1 MPTVNRILITG
12 AAGYIGHQV
21 GNALAKTHFVLGCDI
36 RPNPNANF
44 AIERLDICDTA
55 LAELLR
61 NQQITHVIHLASV
74 LEASE
79 DRDRDY
85 RIDVEGTRN
94 VIKACL
100 QAEVKHLTVTSS
112 GAAYGYH
119 ADNDPWLQEN
129 SPLRGNYEFAY
140 SWHKRLV
147 EEMLEQYRADYPA
160 LKQLILRPGTVLGK
174 NTRNLITNLFLK
186 KRILTI
192 RGSDSPFVFIWDEDV
207 VQIICDGVLHDK
219 SGVFNLAG
227 DGALTLK
234 EIAHHLHKPVITLPP
249 ALLKVALAIGKTTG
263 LTRYGPEQLKF
274 LRYRPVLANDSLKQ
288 QFGYTP
294 KKTSAEVFQL
304 FTEHLE
310 KEATQS

>member
-1 MPTVNRILITG
+1 MPTANQILITG

-21 GNALAKTHFVLGCDI
+21 GNALARTQVVIGCDI
-36 RPNPNANF
+36 RPNTAADFP
-44 AIERLDICDTA
+44 IEIMDICDA
-55 LAELLR
+55 SLVELLR
-61 NQQITHVIHLASV
+61 SQQITHVVHLASV

-79 DRDRDY
+79 DRERDY

-94 VIKACL
+94 VIEACL
-100 QAEVKHLTVTSS
+100 QAGVHHLTVTSS

-119 ADNDPWLQEN
+119 ADNDPWLQES

-147 EEMLEQYRADYPA
+147 EEMLEQYRVDYPG
-160 LKQLILRPGTVLGK
+160 LKQLILRPGTVLGR

-192 RGSDSPFVFIWDEDV
+192 KGSDSPFVFIWDEDV
-207 VQIICDGVLHDK
+207 VQIICDGVLQHK
-219 SGVFNLAG
+219 SGIFNLAG
-227 DGALTLK
+227 DGALTLRD
-234 EIAHHLHKPVITLPP
+234 IARFLNKPVFTLPP
-249 ALLKVALAIGKTTG
+249 ALLKIALAIGKTIG

-274 LRYRPVLANDSLKQ
+274 LRYRPVLANDALKQ

-294 KKTSAEVFQL
+294 RKTSAEVFQL
-304 FTEHLE
+304 FTEHLDR
-310 KEATQS
+310 EAAQ